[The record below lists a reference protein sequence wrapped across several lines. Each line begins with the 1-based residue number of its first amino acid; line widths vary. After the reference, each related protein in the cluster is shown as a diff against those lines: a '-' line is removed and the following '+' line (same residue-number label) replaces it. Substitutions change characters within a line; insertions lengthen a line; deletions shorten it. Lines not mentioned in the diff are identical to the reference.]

1 MDNIENN
8 IENVENTEK
17 SEKAYYF
24 IFNDDCFDRDNER
37 NNIALT
43 KKTFNKAVYETN
55 KSVEEL
61 DRYDDFDSLKI
72 DMDKYARSAI
82 SGEYGIPYDA
92 SKHVDRSV
100 ILKHQNAAAI
110 AFLKDLRGF
119 GLLADVVGSGK
130 TFEAALILSELAVRG
145 KIQSM
150 LLVVPGQVY
159 DSWINVLEMQF
170 GLGKDVLFRIDE
182 AVKCPADFEPGA
194 FECDNQNRPNRP
206 MIVKMEDFVS
216 WNYDMANYLF
226 DVIVVDEAHHLC
238 KEDGEYVKAM
248 KLLSLMMETKKRAN
262 ITYCLLL
269 SATPHSGNLTN
280 MFRLWYFIRCKGGSP
295 SDFDE
300 KEDINRS
307 EEYNREK
314 AYYKERVCR
323 GATTVMEFIKR
334 VKKSEVILNYS
345 PEFERYLA
353 SQQITKQQFDAMTE
367 GKQQLLVDEFLMEP
381 DMQKISEKIIQNVA
395 HAYHNGVLRSIM
407 IRQPSTSLIA
417 KEKRLVNYLFYPICK
432 QGEITVTD
440 GYNNILRVD
449 FDRLHE
455 DAEVVTPVDSFGN
468 VNGDRVSL
476 NDYVKENCRDWSE
489 VQFYNDILCKVFAE
503 TVDESQFSKQN
514 FVSYY
519 SNQLRY
525 SPDNKMRCE
534 LRPMYGN
541 EEAFTVKFEETKK
554 ILRRHANE
562 RVLIFFDYE
571 LKKSELAHNRFATQI
586 ANEAEFAERIV
597 VGTANNK
604 VKALEEFN
612 RIENAVLVVKDA
624 SFTEGVNL
632 QSGSVIINFQVT
644 PDPLAMDQRI
654 GRIFRLGQKNNV
666 TIYSL
671 ANMNHLEGFALMYFA
686 RIGLMSSNSGD
697 ATIIAGSNNDR
708 MVAVQCERCGQV
720 KLYSQED
727 YETDKNNNE
736 LYCIATSECM
746 NNERPQGTLMKEI
759 SVYDFKCDKC
769 STVFAR
775 SVSDD
780 SGYMCVSSNNTGR
793 SILCN
798 QGDKGDRRL
807 YCRKICAMAHCSR
820 FTAGDCPAV
829 EAYRRNAGIGDQDL
843 YVLCSRCPN
852 QSRCPEKCRPYVG
865 TDGISACST
874 CNYATCNPKPH
885 VIEFDEHWEADC
897 PVCRSIGKTKRG
909 KLRPIIART
918 FAAYLRASWDFQHD
932 DGRGFCTNL
941 LKEANK
947 VTDIKLVLDS
957 DRNE

>member
-1 MDNIENN
+1 M
-8 IENVENTEK
+8 EK
-17 SEKAYYF
+17 TYCF
-24 IFNDDCFDRDNER
+24 IFNDDCFDRDNQR
-37 NNIALT
+37 SNIART
-43 KKTFNKAVYETN
+43 KRPYNKTVYEMN
-55 KSVEEL
+55 RSVEEL

-72 DMDKYARSAI
+72 DSDKYARSPI
-82 SGEYGIPYDA
+82 SGDYGIPYDA

-145 KIQSM
+145 KIKSM

-159 DSWINVLEMQF
+159 DSWVDVLELQF
-170 GLGKDVLFRIDE
+170 GLGRGVLFE
-182 AVKCPADFEPGA
+182 AKEDVKRPADLVVGGLDF
-194 FECDNQNRPNRP
+194 DTQNRPNRP
-206 MIVKMEDFVS
+206 IIVKTEDFVN
-216 WNYDMANYLF
+216 WDYDMANYLF
-226 DVIVVDEAHHLC
+226 DVVVVDEAHHLC
-238 KEDGEYVKAM
+238 KEDGEYAKAM
-248 KLLSLMMETKKRAN
+248 KLLSMMMETKKKAN
-262 ITYCLLL
+262 ITYCLML

-280 MFRLWYFIRCKGGSP
+280 MFRLWYFVRCKGGHP
-295 SDFDE
+295 GDFDE

-334 VKKSEVILNYS
+334 VKKSEVLLNHVEALEQYLGRQQLT
-345 PEFERYLA
+345 RY
-353 SQQITKQQFDAMTE
+353 QFDTMTE
-367 GKQQLLVDEFLMEP
+367 GEQQILVDEFLSAPE
-381 DMQKISEKIIQNVA
+381 MQKISDKIMRTVA
-395 HAYHNGVLRSIM
+395 NAYHNGVLRSIM
-407 IRQPSTSLIA
+407 IRQPSTTLIT
-417 KEKRLVNYLFYPICK
+417 KEKRLVNYLFYPSRK
-432 QGEITVTD
+432 QGRVAVKDWYGNEID
-440 GYNNILRVD
+440 IELERM
-449 FDRLHE
+449 HE
-455 DAEVVTPVDSFGN
+455 NMPVVTPLGGGST
-468 VNGDRVSL
+468 VSL
-476 NDYVKENCRDWSE
+476 SDYVREHHRDLTDAR
-489 VQFYNDILCKVFAE
+489 FYSDIVCNVFAE
-503 TVDESQFSKQN
+503 TVDESKFTKKD
-514 FVSYY
+514 FILYY
-519 SNQLRY
+519 RDQMMLC
-525 SPDNKMRCE
+525 PDNKMRCE
-534 LRPMYGN
+534 LRPMKSGMDS
-541 EEAFTVKFEETKK
+541 FTAKLNETKK
-554 ILRRHANE
+554 ILRRHASE

-571 LKKSELAHNRFATQI
+571 LKKSELVYDKFVDEIRKDDLLAARVI
-586 ANEAEFAERIV
+586 
-597 VGTANNK
+597 VGTATGKEQTIDRFNE
-604 VKALEEFN
+604 KAD
-612 RIENAVLVVKDA
+612 AVLVVKDA

-671 ANMNHLEGFALMYFA
+671 ADMNRLEGFALMYFA

-708 MVAVQCERCGQV
+708 MVAVQCERCGMV
-720 KLYSQED
+720 KLFSQED
-727 YETDKNNNE
+727 FEAHKKNND
-736 LYCIATSECM
+736 LYCSATSECM

-769 STVFAR
+769 ATVFAR

-798 QGDKGDRRL
+798 RGEKGDRRL
-807 YCRKICAMAHCSR
+807 YCRKICAMSHCSR
-820 FTAGDCPAV
+820 FAPGECPAV
-829 EAYRRNAGIGDQDL
+829 EAYRKNSGIGDQDL
-843 YVLCSRCPN
+843 YTICSRCPN
-852 QSRCPEKCRPYVG
+852 QARCPEKCRPYIG
-865 TDGISACST
+865 ADGISPCST
-874 CNYATCNPKPH
+874 CNYATCSPKPH

-897 PVCRSIGKTKRG
+897 PVCRSLSMSKRG
-909 KLRPIIART
+909 KLRPIVART

-941 LKEANK
+941 LREANK
-947 VTDIKLVLDS
+947 VTDIKLVLDA